1 MTKSHF
7 SPIDRAAFWATAPEE
22 LLRRTALKAFGE
34 LNLRL
39 STQSDLRFGQRGSK
53 SVVLQGEKRGS
64 FYDHEAQDGGYL
76 RIPDANFDQ
85 PAARGDGTFRLG
97 NSKMEKPNRKK
108 ARQLWSK
115 AIPIEGT
122 PAQRYL
128 DARGILRHLPENAAR
143 FHSNADDGR
152 PCCIFPVLDEMG
164 EICGVQ
170 RVPLSIDGARV
181 GDRKSLGPI
190 GEGWFE
196 VSDVEPAYTLVAEG
210 AEDALAIWRAMK
222 EDISTPDV
230 RVVAMLGQRWSRAA
244 KDFPGAIFCADA
256 DSVAAARDAAAS
268 CGGRIFD
275 PSPRKDAN
283 EILIEDGPTQL
294 WTRLRRAPRAQAES
308 EAPERIATDGFWL
321 REVKPVLQNA
331 DAIRGW
337 LPKRGIATLFGPP
350 GSGKTWLA
358 LDMAAHLAANQPW
371 YSHRTQGGPAVYVA
385 FEGVGGVRNRL
396 VPLLR
401 KVGPVPM
408 YVLNGGLDLC
418 DEDAVSIL
426 IKQIRALGQE
436 AGEAVQ
442 SVFIDTL
449 ARAIG
454 GRDENSPEGM
464 GAALKGASAIEKAID
479 GLVLLVHHTG
489 KDTSRGARGHSSLKG
504 AVDAEIS
511 ITRDGDIITAI
522 AEKVRDGE
530 DGARFS
536 YQLKQVALGLDS
548 DGEHVTSC
556 YIEPMSN
563 SSHEIACAAG
573 QLPDKQQKLIEV
585 LSFYIDEHGIW
596 NPGGEEWPEP
606 EVHRIANLK
615 EFKASASKLDI
626 SKASRDRDQKREIT
640 RMIDAL
646 KTAGRVGTNGDWIW
660 LVSA

>member
-1 MTKSHF
+1 MTKSR
-7 SPIDRAAFWATAPEE
+7 SRPIDRAEFWATAPSE
-22 LLRRTALKAFGE
+22 LLYSVAIESFGE
-34 LNLRL
+34 PNTSL
-39 STQSDLRFGQRGSK
+39 STQGDLRFGQRGSK
-53 SVVLQGEKRGS
+53 SVALQGEKRGS
-64 FYDHEAQDGGYL
+64 FYDHEAQEGGYL
-76 RIPDANFDQ
+76 RIPDADFDQ
-85 PAARGDGTFRLG
+85 LTAQGDGTFRLG
-97 NSKMEKPNRKK
+97 KSKMEKPNREK
-108 ARQLWSK
+108 ARKLWSN
-115 AIPIEGT
+115 ALPIKGT
-122 PAQRYL
+122 PAQQYL
-128 DARGILRHLPENAAR
+128 EARDILRHVPENAAR
-143 FHSNADDGR
+143 FHPNASDGH
-152 PCCIFPVLDEMG
+152 PCCVFPVLDTMG
-164 EICGVQ
+164 KICGVQ
-170 RVPLSIDGARV
+170 RVPLSSAGVRIDN
-181 GDRKSLGPI
+181 RKSLGPI

-196 VSDVEPAYTLVAEG
+196 VSDAEPAHTIVAEG

-230 RVVAMLGQRWSRAA
+230 RVVAMLGQRWFRAA
-244 KDFPGAIFCADA
+244 NNFPGAIFCADA
-256 DSVAAARDAAAS
+256 DSVAAARDAAVS

-283 EILIEDGPTQL
+283 DILMEDGPAQL
-294 WTRLRRAPRAQAES
+294 WDRLRRAQRAVAGS
-308 EAPERIATDGFWL
+308 ETPERVATDGFWL
-321 REVKPVLQNA
+321 EEVEPILENA

-371 YSHRTQGGPAVYVA
+371 YSHRTQGGPVVYIA

-426 IKQIRALGQE
+426 KEQIHALGLE

-464 GAALKGASAIEKAID
+464 GAALKGASAIEKAINR
-479 GLVLLVHHTG
+479 LVLLVHHTG

-511 ITRDGDIITAI
+511 VTRDGDLITAV

-530 DGARFS
+530 DGSKLS

-556 YIEPMSN
+556 YIEPL
-563 SSHEIACAAG
+563 SSPWHENMESAD
-573 QLPDKQQKLIEV
+573 QLPDKQQKLLEV
-585 LSFYIDEHGIW
+585 LSHYIDEHGTW

-606 EVHRIANLK
+606 ERYRVVNMQDLIAY
-615 EFKASASKLDI
+615 ASKLDI

-646 KTAGRVGTNGDWIW
+646 KTTGRVATNRDWIW

>member
-1 MTKSHF
+1 MS
-7 SPIDRAAFWATAPEE
+7 
-22 LLRRTALKAFGE
+22 
-34 LNLRL
+34 L
-39 STQSDLRFGQRGSK
+39 SNQGDLRFGQRGSK
-53 SVVLQGEKRGS
+53 SVVLHGEKRGS

-76 RIPDANFDQ
+76 RIPDADFDQ
-85 PAARGDGTFRLG
+85 LAAQGDRTFRLG
-97 NSKMEKPNRKK
+97 NSKMEKPNREK

-115 AIPIEGT
+115 ALPIEGT

-128 DARGILRHLPENAAR
+128 EARGILRHLPENAAR
-143 FHSNADDGR
+143 FHPNAVDGR
-152 PCCIFPVLDEMG
+152 PCCVFPVLDSMG

-170 RVPLSIDGARV
+170 RVPLSIDGVRV

-196 VSDVEPAYTLVAEG
+196 VSDAEPAHTLVAEG

-222 EDISTPDV
+222 DDISTPDV
-230 RVVAMLGQRWSRAA
+230 RVVAMLGQRWLRAA
-244 KDFPGAIFCADA
+244 KDFPCGIFCADA
-256 DSVAAARDAAAS
+256 DSVAAAQDAAAS
-268 CGGRIFD
+268 CGGRVFD

-294 WTRLRRAPRAQAES
+294 WNRLRRAPRAQMGS
-308 EAPERIATDGFWL
+308 ETPERVATDGFWL
-321 REVKPVLQNA
+321 GEVEPVLENA

-337 LPKRGIATLFGPP
+337 LPKRGIATLYGPP

-358 LDMAAHLAANQPW
+358 LDMAAHIAANQPW
-371 YSHRTQGGPAVYVA
+371 YSHRTQGGPVVYVA

-408 YVLNGGLDLC
+408 YVMNGGLDLC
-418 DEDAVSIL
+418 DEDAVSFL
-426 IKQIRALGQE
+426 LKQIHALSQE

-442 SVFIDTL
+442 TVFIDTL

-464 GAALKGASAIEKAID
+464 GAALGGASAIEKAID

-511 ITRDGDIITAI
+511 ITRDGDIITAV

-530 DGARFS
+530 DGAIFS
-536 YQLKQVALGLDS
+536 YQLQQVALGLDR

-556 YIEPMSN
+556 FIEPMSN
-563 SSHEIACAAG
+563 SPHETADAAV
-573 QLPDKQQKLIEV
+573 QLPDKQQNLIEA
-585 LSFYIDEHGIW
+585 LSLYIDEHGSW

-606 EVHRIANLK
+606 EMHRIVNQEELIAY
-615 EFKASASKLDI
+615 ASKLGI

-646 KTAGRVGTNGDWIW
+646 QTAGRVGTNRDWIW
-660 LVSA
+660 LV

>member
-1 MTKSHF
+1 MTKSRF
-7 SPIDRAAFWATAPEE
+7 SPINRAAFWETAPDE
-22 LLRRTALKAFGE
+22 LLHHAALEAFGE
-34 LNLRL
+34 PNLCL

-76 RIPDANFDQ
+76 RIPDADFDQ
-85 PAARGDGTFRLG
+85 RAAHGNGTFRLG
-97 NSKMEKPNRKK
+97 NRKLEKTNREK
-108 ARQLWSK
+108 ARKLWSN
-115 AIPIEGT
+115 AIPIKGT
-122 PAQRYL
+122 PAQKYL
-128 DARGILRHLPENAAR
+128 DSRGILRHLPENAAR
-143 FHSNADDGR
+143 FHPNAADGR
-152 PCCIFPVLDEMG
+152 PCCVFPVLDAMG

-170 RVPLSIDGARV
+170 RVPLSTDGLRV
-181 GDRKSLGPI
+181 GNRKSLGPI

-196 VSDVEPAYTLVAEG
+196 VSDTKPDHTLVAEG

-230 RVVAMLGQRWSRAA
+230 RVVAMLGQRWARAA
-244 KDFPGAIFCADA
+244 KDFPGAILCADA
-256 DSVAAARDAAAS
+256 DSVAAARDAAVS
-268 CGGRIFD
+268 CGGRVFD

-294 WTRLRRAPRAQAES
+294 WNRLRRAPRALADRDAQEPV
-308 EAPERIATDGFWL
+308 APDGFWL
-321 REVKPVLQNA
+321 GEVEPIFENA

-358 LDMAAHLAANQPW
+358 LDLAAHLAANQPW
-371 YSHRTQGGPAVYVA
+371 YSHRTQGGPVVYVA
-385 FEGVGGVRNRL
+385 FEGVGGMRNRL

-401 KVGPVPM
+401 KVGSVPM
-408 YVLNGGLDLC
+408 YVLNGELDLC
-418 DEDAVSIL
+418 DEEAVSIL
-426 IKQIRALGQE
+426 IKQIRTLGRE
-436 AGEAVQ
+436 AGQAVQ

-464 GAALKGASAIEKAID
+464 GAALRGASAIEKAID

-511 ITRDGDIITAI
+511 ITRDGDTITAV

-530 DGARFS
+530 DGAKLC
-536 YQLKQVALGLDS
+536 YQLKQVALGLDR
-548 DGEHVTSC
+548 DGEHITSC
-556 YIEPMSN
+556 FIEPMSN
-563 SSHEIACAAG
+563 SPHEIADAAG
-573 QLPDKQQKLIEV
+573 QLPDKQQKLIEII
-585 LSFYIDEHGIW
+585 SFYIDEHGVW

-606 EVHRIANLK
+606 EMHRIVKREELI
-615 EFKASASKLDI
+615 SYASKSDI
-626 SKASRDRDQKREIT
+626 SKASRGRDQKREIN

-646 KTAGRVGTNGDWIW
+646 HTAGRVGTHRDWIW